1 MLAGYSKLK
10 PADASHLAA
19 ALVSNVD
26 EMHTF
31 DVRLLALD
39 EKLDKL
45 DGTKLKICKPSEGGP
60 ALPLLEI
67 AALEEG

>member
-1 MLAGYSKLK
+1 MSKFPLRAAFPNTGEHGRALMLAGYSKLK

-39 EKLDKL
+39 GKLDRIEFL
-45 DGTKLKICKPSEGGP
+45 DHC
-60 ALPLLEI
+60 
-67 AALEEG
+67 

>member
-39 EKLDKL
+39 GKLDRIEFL
-45 DGTKLKICKPSEGGP
+45 DHC
-60 ALPLLEI
+60 
-67 AALEEG
+67 